1 MSHVDKQPQQYFLA
15 FDLVRIG
22 AALLVLL
29 NHFAE
34 YPLNLPRITAG
45 TDAAFPFLSAFEGLG
60 AVGVEIFFVI
70 SGFVIAAS
78 ASRGA
83 GLRASGSFISLRMRR
98 IFPALWISG
107 VVAVLARA
115 TVGEPLQPLL
125 LDFARSSVLS
135 PIGPYI
141 DGVVWS
147 LVVEAFFYILVSIA
161 MLNASPKR
169 LVYLAFGIGT
179 MSVLYNGLVAIVSFT
194 DIVPYAEAAKAIL
207 GRFPFKVFLLTHGV
221 FFALG
226 MMVWAGKSAPMNR
239 SYVAFNA
246 LCGLACIVE
255 LFTFTDLTPQQCIV
269 KVILW
274 LVALGILVASANE
287 RLPAADRLSSSSK
300 RRTRFLGALSYP
312 LYLNHYTVGMVVS
325 YHFAAIS
332 DSLLRFSF
340 SFVVVLLVSLLVLAL
355 EKRIHKA
362 ISRKVKTRPIS
373 AAYRE
378 RGVSELLP
386 KR

>member
-1 MSHVDKQPQQYFLA
+1 MSHVNKEPQQYFLA
-15 FDLVRIG
+15 FDLVRVV

-29 NHFAE
+29 NHFAAF
-34 YPLNLPRITAG
+34 PLNMPRITVG
-45 TDAAFPFLSAFEGLG
+45 TDAAFPFLSAFGGIG

-78 ASRGA
+78 ASQGT
-83 GLRASGSFISLRMRR
+83 GLRASRSFISLRMRR

-115 TVGEPLQPLL
+115 TVGEPIQPLL
-125 LDFARSSVLS
+125 LDFMRSSVLS

-169 LVYLAFGIGT
+169 LVYLACGIGT
-179 MSVLYNGLVAIVSFT
+179 MSVLYNGFVAIVSFT
-194 DIVPYAEAAKAIL
+194 DIVPYAEAVKAIL

-226 MMVWAGKSAPMNR
+226 MMVWAGKSAPMKR
-239 SYVAFNA
+239 SYIAFTA

-287 RLPAADRLSSSSK
+287 RLPSADRLSSSSK

-340 SFVVVLLVSLLVLAL
+340 CFVVVLLVSLLVLAL

-362 ISRKVKTRPIS
+362 MSLKVKTRLIS
-373 AAYRE
+373 AAHRE
-378 RGVSELLP
+378 GGVSELLP